1 MLLEEFDPTM
11 RAVINPDAI
20 HSKIDGFP
28 ETIVS
33 VFSYHLFS
41 RLVELLKGEVIA
53 YTKDV
58 DGEWPVYR
66 VNYKGKVLAF
76 GKARLGGPACT
87 GYFEDLLAMGGKRI
101 ILTGNCGVL
110 DKTIE
115 DCAIIIPLAAIR
127 DEGTS
132 YHYAPPSDIIK
143 VNRKYAEEFKRI
155 CNEQGY
161 PTVEGTTWTT
171 DVFYRETPK
180 RLRLVKCR
188 VQFASKWNALPCRRC
203 VIFGVRNFFN
213 TFMQGIILIL
223 TTGISAVLT
232 VMSGWMIKKRS
243 PCWLLSLPPRSA
255 DIS

>member
-41 RLVELLKGEVIA
+41 RLVELLKGKVIA

-66 VNYKGKVLAF
+66 VNYKGKFLAF

-180 RLRLVKCR
+180 KAAARKKQGAICVEMECASMQAMCDFRGAEFFQYLYAGDNLDLDDWDQRSLNGDVRLDDKE
-188 VQFASKWNALPCRRC
+188 KIALLA
-203 VIFGVRNFFN
+203 FE
-213 TFMQGIILIL
+213 LAAA
-223 TTGISAVLT
+223 IS
-232 VMSGWMIKKRS
+232 
-243 PCWLLSLPPRSA
+243 
-255 DIS
+255 